1 MILVFRKCANI
12 QTFLQ
17 DEVSSVYY
25 IHSDM
30 SDATIPCIHISL
42 INKRMII
49 VVISSRMMSCIRY
62 Y

>member
-1 MILVFRKCANI
+1 MLYYVMLCYMEMILVFRKCANI

-42 INKRMII
+42 WSLTNE
-49 VVISSRMMSCIRY
+49 
-62 Y
+62 